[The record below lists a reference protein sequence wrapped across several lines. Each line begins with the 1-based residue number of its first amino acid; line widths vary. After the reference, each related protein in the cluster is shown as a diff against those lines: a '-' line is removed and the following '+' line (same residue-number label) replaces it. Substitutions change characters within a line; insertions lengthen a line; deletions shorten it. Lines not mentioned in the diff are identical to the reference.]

1 MQELSA
7 DCYMSRDKKTN
18 CQGPVLGMSLICF
31 LLSLSLVQY
40 VVSCPAARAPLAWRQ
55 DVWQASDRGSCR
67 SLVASACESR
77 SCSLP
82 FSHANSCGKWARG
95 LGGGVSQMHKSKK
108 GDILHSERRL
118 CRAKW
123 KLSESLSGCMK
134 KGKFCVMRDLKEMG
148 WWERSDSAMI
158 SFRML
163 ISFRAWW
170 DNLLEAATKMG
181 WRNQWVTKK
190 AVLWNTPW
198 SKLTW

>member
-31 LLSLSLVQY
+31 LLCLSLVQY

-95 LGGGVSQMHKSKK
+95 LGGRCLKCIKVKKVIFYTVSAGCAGQNGSSQRPSLLYEKRE
-108 GDILHSERRL
+108 ILCNAWPQRDGMMRE
-118 CRAKW
+118 KW
-123 KLSESLSGCMK
+123 LSDDFFSNVNFISCM
-134 KGKFCVMRDLKEMG
+134 MR
-148 WWERSDSAMI
+148 
-158 SFRML
+158 
-163 ISFRAWW
+163 
-170 DNLLEAATKMG
+170 
-181 WRNQWVTKK
+181 
-190 AVLWNTPW
+190 
-198 SKLTW
+198 